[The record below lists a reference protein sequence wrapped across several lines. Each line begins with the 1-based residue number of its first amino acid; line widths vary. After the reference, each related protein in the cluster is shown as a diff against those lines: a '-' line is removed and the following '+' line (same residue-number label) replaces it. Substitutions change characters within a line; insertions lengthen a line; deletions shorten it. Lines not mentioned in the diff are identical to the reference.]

1 LLKLD
6 LLSLT
11 FLFELDIISEEDN
24 MIEQMTRSKL
34 YSEILAERGALET
47 TLGKLSEADMTD
59 ATLDGG
65 WSVKDILAHIVDWE
79 KRMVTWIGES
89 LEGDGPDL
97 SPDWSTD
104 ALDQLNEQIY
114 QANKDRPLGE
124 VISDFEQSYQQC
136 WQAVER
142 LTDQDLLDA
151 NRFAWR
157 EGHPMWILIQE
168 NMSAHYREHHEM
180 IERWLIER
188 SAG

>member
-1 LLKLD
+1 
-6 LLSLT
+6 
-11 FLFELDIISEEDN
+11 
-24 MIEQMTRSKL
+24 MIDQMTRSKL

-124 VISDFEQSYQQC
+124 VISDFKQSYQQC

-151 NRFAWR
+151 NRFVWR